1 MFTLTITFENG
12 DQMQMLTD
20 QTSRGI
26 LVLQDMPPIR
36 AGADAFHFQVPS
48 MDSLQRTFLNHD
60 QISEIKGAS
69 IMDGGVL
76 KPVDMWISDSSRLS
90 SISTTKKYISSLS
103 IDVQV
108 FDLGQNTAGL
118 CRCVMEKFLLHPRLQ
133 LGKNGLPLLIF
144 FE

>member
-1 MFTLTITFENG
+1 MDELDSFSNIDTLTP
-12 DQMQMLTD
+12 
-20 QTSRGI
+20 S
-26 LVLQDMPPIR
+26 IR
-36 AGADAFHFQVPS
+36 AGSDALHFQVPS

-108 FDLGQNTAGL
+108 FDVGQNTAGL
-118 CRCVMEKFLLHPRLQ
+118 C
-133 LGKNGLPLLIF
+133 PLRFQGRSGYGVSMRYGEILVAPTTPVG
-144 FE
+144 